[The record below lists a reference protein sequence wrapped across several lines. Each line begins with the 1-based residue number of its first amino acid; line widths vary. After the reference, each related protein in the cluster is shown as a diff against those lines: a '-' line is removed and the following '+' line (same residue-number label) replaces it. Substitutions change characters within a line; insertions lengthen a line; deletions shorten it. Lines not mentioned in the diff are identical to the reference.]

1 MLVQH
6 RGTFTSDSHSKG
18 LDISLNNSPS
28 RLLLMNLKYL
38 TVLACG
44 AALLSVCTIAS
55 AQSSPNR
62 ATSVV
67 TRTKCAESA
76 RQATLTDLTQEI
88 AQVEVEKVLLEVK
101 FTQDHPLFAQLKE
114 RQLGLEACLTQLQ
127 PNDNRDLVVAATVR
141 AVESKLIELE
151 EQYTSDS
158 IKYSDD
164 HPTQRWRKVQIEA
177 LHQHLTTLL

>member
-1 MLVQH
+1 
-6 RGTFTSDSHSKG
+6 
-18 LDISLNNSPS
+18 
-28 RLLLMNLKYL
+28 MNLKYL
-38 TVLACG
+38 TVLACSV
-44 AALLSVCTIAS
+44 ALLSVSTIVS

-62 ATSVV
+62 ATSAV

-101 FTQDHPLFAQLKE
+101 FTQDHPQFAQLNN
-114 RQLGLEACLTQLQ
+114 RQLGLETCLTQLQ

-141 AVESKLIELE
+141 AIESKLIELE

-164 HPTQRWRKVQIEA
+164 HPTQQWRKVQIKA
-177 LHQHLTTLL
+177 LRQHLTTLL